1 MLYTLVCQPFFSL
14 RETAYQ
20 KIKLW
25 MGSSLTRQYFD
36 FLIYVA
42 TATKRKMHGI
52 LSVLF
57 RLLLVICQQ
66 PKMRSILSVLF
77 RLLLVICQQPKMRSI
92 LSVLFRITSVIPDT
106 LPVLKFPGLLPPFSW
121 PLSGPFLPVHRSPC
135 APGCQSA
142 ANSLL
147 FLFFCQPDF
156 FPLSP
161 VHILTGELPLSVKRK
176 LPGENMYW

>member
-1 MLYTLVCQPFFSL
+1 MLYTPVCQPFFSL

-77 RLLLVICQQPKMRSI
+77 R
-92 LSVLFRITSVIPDT
+92 ITSVIPDT

-121 PLSGPFLPVHRSPC
+121 PLSGPFLPVLRSPC

-161 VHILTGELPLSVKRK
+161 VHILPGELPLHRKRALLK
-176 LPGENMYW
+176 M